1 MTDTEILEAMRQM
14 MEPVNLK
21 LANLDNRLSNLDNRM
36 SNLDNRITN
45 LEYEVRKGFRD
56 TRQDI
61 ETIVEV
67 LEAKGILPKA
77 L

>member
-14 MEPVNLK
+14 LEPINLK
-21 LANLDNRLSNLDNRM
+21 LTNLDNRI

-45 LEYEVRKGFRD
+45 LEYEMRKGFRE

>member
-14 MEPVNLK
+14 LEPINL
-21 LANLDNRLSNLDNRM
+21 RLMNLDNRM

-45 LEYEVRKGFRD
+45 LEYEMRKGFRE